1 MENQPI
7 CNNLSQSSIRAT
19 SQENSEPPETNP
31 HQNDSADQD
40 SVAEVTQWSRS
51 HRYPHRRTAG
61 RSRAKSSEFL
71 QREALT
77 RSRIE
82 RTNGATDTSNTQT
95 YTCELTPTG
104 PRADSTSSCPTEP
117 SGLAGSLE
125 NGNAVVVTGE
135 HIQKWTKE
143 RGSQYLMSRRTTFE
157 TKLQHYG
164 TMPVP
169 NCMREELERPTPR
182 AKTLKRLYK
191 YYRRE
196 IPKPIPLLWDGNEF
210 LRVRCRYSK
219 TLRSKFFE
227 WRMNW
232 LRREIREVWKN
243 KGGKEDDRDLDDSS
257 EKDKPSGS
265 VICC

>member
-7 CNNLSQSSIRAT
+7 CNNFSQPSIRAT

-31 HQNDSADQD
+31 HQNDSADQG

-51 HRYPHRRTAG
+51 RRYPRRR
-61 RSRAKSSEFL
+61 RSRAESLGSL
-71 QREALT
+71 RREALT

-82 RTNGATDTSNTQT
+82 RTNDTTDTSNIQT
-95 YTCELTPTG
+95 YTCEPTPTG
-104 PRADSTSSCPTEP
+104 PRADSTSSCPTES
-117 SGLAGSLE
+117 SGLAGSLK
-125 NGNAVVVTGE
+125 NKNAVVVTGG
-135 HIQKWTKE
+135 HIQEWTKE
-143 RGSQYLMSRRTTFE
+143 RGSQYLVSQRTTFE

-196 IPKPIPLLWDGNEF
+196 IPKPIPLLWDGNEL
-210 LRVRCRYSK
+210 LRAGCRYSK
-219 TLRSKFFE
+219 TLRPKFFE
-227 WRMNW
+227 WWMKW

-243 KGGKEDDRDLDDSS
+243 KGAKEDDRDLDDSL